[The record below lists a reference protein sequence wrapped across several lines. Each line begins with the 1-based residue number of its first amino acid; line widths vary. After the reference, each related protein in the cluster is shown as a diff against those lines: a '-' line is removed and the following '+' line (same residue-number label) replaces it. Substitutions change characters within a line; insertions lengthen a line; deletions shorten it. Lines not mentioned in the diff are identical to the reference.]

1 MMIALLGLL
10 MTDLFKSKKEQLLDF
25 IRAKNYVRTSDVIKW
40 GSLNYCNGAERH
52 ARTLAKEGKIIR
64 LTQQEKVFRF
74 GKTRE
79 DIWEIKERR

>member
-1 MMIALLGLL
+1 

-25 IRAKNYVRTSDVIKW
+25 IRAKHYVRTSDVIKW
-40 GSLNYCNGAERH
+40 GSLNYCNRAERY
-52 ARTLAKEGKIIR
+52 ARTLAEEGKIIR